1 MKLVLAKRVLL
12 NKTNHESFLV
22 CLSMNMSYII
32 INRLTIKRC
41 TMNKEN
47 VIQSI
52 TQLIQIKENHQRNT
66 SLVDNQ
72 DKLSVTQFHIL
83 AIILKEQNVNNRMLK
98 EQLKISAP
106 AITKATK
113 KLIQL
118 KYIAEDKTQDNKK
131 VYYKLLNKGA
141 TYADLHEHM
150 HNQIINKYLSIL
162 EKYNDEELATID
174 SFIKDLTNEL
184 ER

>member
-1 MKLVLAKRVLL
+1 MRLGKAKY
-12 NKTNHESFLV
+12 ESFLV
-22 CLSMNMSYII
+22 CLSMNISYII
-32 INRLTIKRC
+32 VNQLTIKRC
-41 TMNKEN
+41 NMNKES
-47 VIQSI
+47 VIKSI
-52 TQLIQIKENHQRNT
+52 TQLVQIKENQQHNL
-66 SLVDNQ
+66 SLDDNQ
-72 DKLSVTQFHIL
+72 DNLSITQFHIL

-118 KYIAEDKTQDNKK
+118 EYIAEDKKQDNKK
-131 VYYKLLNKGA
+131 VYYKLLNKGIA
-141 TYADLHEHM
+141 YANLHEHM

-162 EKYNDEELATID
+162 EKYNDEELATIN

-184 ER
+184 EG

>member
-1 MKLVLAKRVLL
+1 
-12 NKTNHESFLV
+12 
-22 CLSMNMSYII
+22 MNMRYII
-32 INRLTIKRC
+32 VNQLTIKRC

-47 VIQSI
+47 VIKSI
-52 TQLIQIKENHQRNT
+52 TKLIQIKENQQRHF
-66 SLVDNQ
+66 SLDDNQ
-72 DKLSVTQFHIL
+72 DNLSITQFHIL

-118 KYIAEDKTQDNKK
+118 EYIAEDKRQDNKK
-131 VYYKLLNKGA
+131 IYYKLLNKGIA
-141 TYADLHEHM
+141 YANLHEHM

-174 SFIKDLTNEL
+174 IFIKDLTNEL
-184 ER
+184 EG

>member
-1 MKLVLAKRVLL
+1 
-12 NKTNHESFLV
+12 
-22 CLSMNMSYII
+22 
-32 INRLTIKRC
+32 
-41 TMNKEN
+41 MNKEN
-47 VIQSI
+47 IIQSI
-52 TQLIQIKENHQRNT
+52 TQLIQIKENQQRHF
-66 SLVDNQ
+66 SLDNNQ
-72 DKLSVTQFHIL
+72 DNLSITQFHIL

-118 KYIAEDKTQDNKK
+118 EYIAEDKKRDNKK
-131 VYYKLLNKGA
+131 VYYKLLDKGVA
-141 TYADLHEHM
+141 YGNLHERM
-150 HNQIINKYLSIL
+150 HNQIIDKYLSIL

-184 ER
+184 EG